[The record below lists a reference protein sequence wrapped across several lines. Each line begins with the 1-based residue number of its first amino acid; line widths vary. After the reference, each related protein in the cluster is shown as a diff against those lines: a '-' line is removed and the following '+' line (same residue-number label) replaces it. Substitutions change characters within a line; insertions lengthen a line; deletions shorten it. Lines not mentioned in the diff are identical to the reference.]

1 MRVWCMEI
9 VPVKPLEKYNFLA
22 LPLLSRYPIWGNT
35 IWRNTIFSFGETKQ
49 SASFNHSPKEFLLPR
64 FCVYNDEVFWSETMI
79 KLAIWVT
86 NLTRFLRITRNVP
99 KISPLSWLTPLF
111 SHVPNVSRWQGPSA
125 RKESTEFVFLSILDV
140 LNCISLIL
148 MERFTSE
155 LQTGRK
161 WITTCTGYCNAL
173 VNVVHSN
180 ANGEYL

>member
-22 LPLLSRYPIWGNT
+22 LPLLSRYLIWGNT

-49 SASFNHSPKEFLLPR
+49 SASLNHSPKEFLLPR

-111 SHVPNVSRWQGPSA
+111 PTSQMCHDDRGRQPGRSRLSLSSCQFLMFW
-125 RKESTEFVFLSILDV
+125 TVFLSFWWKDSHQS
-140 LNCISLIL
+140 C
-148 MERFTSE
+148 
-155 LQTGRK
+155 K
-161 WITTCTGYCNAL
+161 L
-173 VNVVHSN
+173 VG
-180 ANGEYL
+180 NGSQLAQVIAMPS

>member
-1 MRVWCMEI
+1 MET

-22 LPLLSRYPIWGNT
+22 LPLLSRYLIWGNT

-49 SASFNHSPKEFLLPR
+49 SASLNHSPKEFLLPR

-125 RKESTEFVFLSILDV
+125 RKESTEFVFLSIPDV
-140 LNCISLIL
+140 STVFLSFWWKDSPQSC
-148 MERFTSE
+148 
-155 LQTGRK
+155 K
-161 WITTCTGYCNAL
+161 L
-173 VNVVHSN
+173 VG
-180 ANGEYL
+180 NGSQLAQVIAMPS